1 MLQRYIENPLLIG
14 GYKFHMRVFLY
25 LESIDPP
32 VGYIYQG
39 GQVSKFNSFMLSF
52 LFYVSGIIQYKEIFM
67 RQTKAWEKF
76 RQVRSSY

>member
-1 MLQRYIENPLLIG
+1 MLQRYIENPLLLG
-14 GYKFHMRVFLY
+14 GYKFHIRVFLY

-39 GQVSKFNSFMLSF
+39 GQVRKFTSIMISYSFYF
-52 LFYVSGIIQYKEIFM
+52 LGIIQYKEIFM